1 MRKIITVFVLCLM
14 FASPVMATKI
24 PAIATRSSEAV
35 RVIKVI
41 QNFSGHDIHMI
52 RYYRDPFI
60 KFFRRDRRAILLR
73 TKRLV
78 NKGLTSEIIDI
89 IRSLNYAQIARIK
102 EFTSEQLDAIERLD
116 YDQVHAVREITKD
129 QYKVLGR
136 FIND

>member
-1 MRKIITVFVLCLM
+1 MKKIITAFVLLCSI

-35 RVIKVI
+35 RIIKVI
-41 QNFSGHDIHMI
+41 QNFSGHDIHVI
-52 RYYRDPFI
+52 RNYRDPFI

-73 TKRLV
+73 TERLV

-102 EFTSEQLDAIERLD
+102 EFTLEQLDVIERLD
-116 YDQVHAVREITKD
+116 YDQVMLLEKLLKTNT
-129 QYKVLGR
+129 R
-136 FIND
+136 F